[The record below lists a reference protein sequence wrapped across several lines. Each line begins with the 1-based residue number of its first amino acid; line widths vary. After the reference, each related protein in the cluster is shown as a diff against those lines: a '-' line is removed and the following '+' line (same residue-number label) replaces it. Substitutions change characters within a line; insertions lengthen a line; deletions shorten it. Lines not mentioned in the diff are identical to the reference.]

1 MKLTHHNIQGDTP
14 SSHFQI
20 PVYEFGDKNAPHK
33 IYLQA
38 GMHADEHP
46 GMLVLNHLM
55 DSLEAAEAAG
65 NLNAYF
71 VILPVVN
78 PLGLVH
84 ITHHAHRGRYHL
96 TNGLNYNRGWPDFA
110 KMILADTSV
119 CAKFGDDAA
128 SNKKL
133 VRDWIANWLATT
145 TPITALEKQ
154 RHIVMRHCFDA
165 DMVLDLHC
173 DDMALN
179 HIYIVPQNIPRY
191 QGLSD
196 RLGSVATLLAEDSGG
211 GSFDEV
217 WSGLWISLQDAL
229 PDHAWPDPVLSA
241 TLEYRG
247 QADVYD
253 DIAKQDA
260 INLHDFFCD
269 EDLIASAPSTP
280 LAPACTPT
288 ALNACEIVRV
298 TSSGL
303 IAYHVSLGDVVKTGD
318 IIADLI
324 SLDGT
329 APARERTPIYAGTDG
344 IVFSMLQSKYVWPGT
359 SIAKI
364 AGTSALASRGTYLLE
379 D

>member
-1 MKLTHHNIQGDTP
+1 
-14 SSHFQI
+14 
-20 PVYEFGDKNAPHK
+20 
-33 IYLQA
+33 
-38 GMHADEHP
+38 
-46 GMLVLNHLM
+46 
-55 DSLEAAEAAG
+55 
-65 NLNAYF
+65 
-71 VILPVVN
+71 
-78 PLGLVH
+78 
-84 ITHHAHRGRYHL
+84 
-96 TNGLNYNRGWPDFA
+96 
-110 KMILADTSV
+110 MIVADTSV

-128 SNKKL
+128 INKKL

-217 WSGLWISLQDAL
+217 WSGLWISLQEAL
-229 PDHAWPDPVLSA
+229 PNHAWPEPVLSA

-260 INLHDFFCD
+260 TNLYDFFCD

-318 IIADLI
+318 VIADLI

-329 APARERTPIYAGTDG
+329 ALQESAPLIYAGTDG
-344 IVFSMLQSKYVWPGT
+344 IVFRCCNQNMSGQAPQLPKSQAQAPLPLEAPICSKIKAPLQSLL
-359 SIAKI
+359 S
-364 AGTSALASRGTYLLE
+364 SSLNQALSQMKPICDLPITA